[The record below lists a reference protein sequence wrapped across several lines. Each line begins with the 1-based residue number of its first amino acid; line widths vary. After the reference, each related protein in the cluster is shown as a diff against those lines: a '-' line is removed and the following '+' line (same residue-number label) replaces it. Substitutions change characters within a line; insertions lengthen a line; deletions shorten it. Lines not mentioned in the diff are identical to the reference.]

1 MFERRANKEIVEG
14 NMEYV
19 LITGGASGMGRAT
32 ALKLAKN
39 GYHVFSCDIK
49 NNEEVV
55 ENITQLKVDVT
66 NMQSII
72 EAYNFVCTKTEKLSA
87 VINFAGII
95 MMKSLIEISEEDFV
109 RIFDIN
115 LFGTFRINKVFFP
128 LVKKGNGKV
137 IITTSE
143 LAQNKI
149 LPFNAIY
156 SISKKALDAYAQGLT
171 MELGLLNIPVITI
184 RPGAVETPILK
195 DSNKEMEELNS
206 NTTLY
211 KNTITK
217 FKNIVD
223 KEQGGAI
230 PPEKIADLVFKIL
243 HNKNPKHIYK
253 KNVSKKLKL
262 LNVIPTKLQLKIF
275 KIILK

>member
-1 MFERRANKEIVEG
+1 
-14 NMEYV
+14 MEYV

-32 ALKLAKN
+32 ALKLAEK

-49 NNEEVV
+49 TNPEVI
-55 ENITQLKVDVT
+55 ENITQLQVDVT
-66 NMQSII
+66 DMKSVVKAFQ
-72 EAYNFVCTKTEKLSA
+72 FVSSKTDKLCA

-95 MMKSLIEISEEDFV
+95 MMNSLIEISEEDFL
-109 RIFDIN
+109 RIFNIN
-115 LFGTFRINKVFFP
+115 LFGVYRVNKTFFP
-128 LVKKGNGKV
+128 LVQKGQGRI

-143 LAQNKI
+143 LAPNKI

-156 SISKKALDAYAQGLT
+156 AISKKALDAYAQGLT
-171 MELGLLNIPVITI
+171 MELGLLNIPVITL

-195 DSNKEMEELNS
+195 DSNKEMEELNK
-206 NTTLY
+206 NTNLY

-217 FKNIVD
+217 FKHIVD

-230 PPEKIADLVFKIL
+230 PSSKIADLVFKIL
-243 HNKNPKHIYK
+243 TKKNPKHIYK

-262 LNVIPTKLQLKIF
+262 LNTVPTKLQLKIF